1 GGTTSSGGTGGT
13 GGTCVAE
20 TCDGADNDCDGTA
33 DNGDP
38 GGGKSCTTNLPGVCA
53 VGVTKCE
60 NGQIKCNP
68 TVEPNAN
75 PESCNGMDDNC
86 DGSIDENDPGG
97 GGACMASAFGEC
109 KNGTQKCVNG
119 TLKCQPGM
127 ATPEVVDAAWVG
139 AKEEADAS
147 IDRTIAALP
156 EGPAYERRVET
167 GEPGLAIVAAA
178 EEIGAD
184 VIVIGS
190 RGRGAIKRALLGSVS
205 SHVVHNASC
214 PVVVTQTHDA

>member
-1 GGTTSSGGTGGT
+1 MTDLGDIPTPPGPRRDDPPTLRYPRAVRAIVALTTGRPEGDPPVKILVATDGSPHAIDAAARGLAVLGAAESVTLLCVVHTPAVVSSGM
-13 GGTCVAE
+13 
-20 TCDGADNDCDGTA
+20 
-33 DNGDP
+33 
-38 GGGKSCTTNLPGVCA
+38 
-53 VGVTKCE
+53 
-60 NGQIKCNP
+60 
-68 TVEPNAN
+68 
-75 PESCNGMDDNC
+75 ESGFA
-86 DGSIDENDPGG
+86 G
-97 GGACMASAFGEC
+97 
-109 KNGTQKCVNG
+109 
-119 TLKCQPGM
+119 GM

-156 EGPAYERRVET
+156 GDLPYERRVET

>member
-1 GGTTSSGGTGGT
+1 VKILVATDGSRHAIDAAARGLAVLGEAESVTLLCVVHTPAVVSSGM
-13 GGTCVAE
+13 
-20 TCDGADNDCDGTA
+20 
-33 DNGDP
+33 
-38 GGGKSCTTNLPGVCA
+38 
-53 VGVTKCE
+53 
-60 NGQIKCNP
+60 
-68 TVEPNAN
+68 
-75 PESCNGMDDNC
+75 ESGFA
-86 DGSIDENDPGG
+86 G
-97 GGACMASAFGEC
+97 
-109 KNGTQKCVNG
+109 
-119 TLKCQPGM
+119 GM

-147 IDRTIAALP
+147 IDRTIGALP
-156 EGPAYERRVET
+156 GDLPYERRVET